1 MKLANLVGDRFKER
15 PSDCVIDS
23 HAFSLRGGYIK
34 NVSNGIYSLYPPMK
48 RITAKIENIIRE
60 EMDAADC
67 QEVLFPVVLPGDLW
81 EQSGRFQSV
90 GDELLRFKDRND
102 ASMVLGM
109 THEEA
114 AVHLV
119 REYGNTYAKYP
130 FAIYQIQTKFRD
142 EARPRAGLI
151 RVREF
156 TMKDAYS
163 FHTSQEDLEKYYAV
177 MANAYDRI
185 FARAGIPEVISV
197 KSDSGMIGGSVS
209 HEYMLLV
216 DAGEDSIVLCDDCG
230 YSANMEAAETTVDNS
245 GCSPARELEKVLTPH
260 CKTIEEVCNFL
271 NAKVE
276 ESCKAVMYQKNMTDE
291 YVVVFL
297 RGDYEVNETK
307 LTNYLGEKVHAATVT
322 PESGL
327 VAGFCGPYKQ
337 EAKCQ
342 IIYDKSLMGIEN
354 LCCGANEVDYHYVG
368 LNIKRDIGD
377 VEYVDVAKIKTG
389 DICPC
394 CGKKTIKISRGIEV
408 GNIFQLGDKYTK
420 TMKMSYTDEDGTS
433 KTPIMGCYGIGVGR
447 LAASVCEAKHDDYG
461 PIWPI
466 SIAPWQVHLCC
477 MRSDNAECKAAAD
490 KIYADLQ
497 NAGIEVI
504 YDDRKVSAGAMFADA
519 DLLGIP
525 ARITVGPKNLVNGQI
540 EISTRDKSVKKLIPT
555 EDALKE
561 AKALIDDLFAE
572 INSKVKPAIY

>member
-1 MKLANLVGDRFKER
+1 MKLKKLVGDRFKER

-23 HAFSLRGGYIK
+23 HAFSVRGGYIK
-34 NVSNGIYSLYPPMK
+34 YVANGIYSLYPPMT
-48 RITAKIENIIRE
+48 RITRKIEDIIRQ
-60 EMDAADC
+60 EMDAYDC
-67 QEVLFPVVLPGDLW
+67 QEVLFPVVLPGSLW
-81 EQSGRFQSV
+81 EESGRFQSV
-90 GDELLRFKDRND
+90 GEELLRFKDRND

-114 AVHLV
+114 AVQLV
-119 REYGNTYAKYP
+119 REYGQTYAKYP

-163 FHTSQEDLEKYYAV
+163 FHTSQEDLEQYYDK

-185 FARAGIPEVISV
+185 FARAGIPEVVSV

-230 YSANMEAAETTVDNS
+230 YSANMEAADNNVDNS
-245 GCSPARELEKVLTPH
+245 GCAPMGELQKVYTPH
-260 CKTIEEVCNFL
+260 CKTIEDVCAFL
-271 NAKVE
+271 NSRTE

-307 LTNYLGEKVHAATVT
+307 LTNYLHEKVHPAEVT
-322 PESGL
+322 AECGL
-327 VAGFCGPYKQ
+327 VAGFCGPYNQ
-337 EAKCQ
+337 NAKCQ
-342 IIYDKSLMGIEN
+342 IIYDKSLQGIEN
-354 LCCGANEVDYHYVG
+354 LCCGANEENYHYVG

-377 VEYVDVAKIKTG
+377 VEYVDVSKIQNG
-389 DICPC
+389 GICPC
-394 CGKKTIKISRGIEV
+394 CGKKTIRIKRGIEV
-408 GNIFQLGDKYTK
+408 GNIFQLGTKYSQSMGMT
-420 TMKMSYTDEDGTS
+420 YTDEDGTL

-447 LAASVCEAKHDDYG
+447 LAASVCEAKHDNYG

-466 SIAPWQVHLCC
+466 TIAPWQVHLCC
-477 MRSDNAECKAAAD
+477 MRVDRAECKEAGD
-490 KIYADLQ
+490 KIYEDLQ
-497 NAGIEVI
+497 KAGVEVI

-519 DLLGIP
+519 DLLGVP
-525 ARITVGPKNLVNGQI
+525 VRITVGPKGIANGI
-540 EISTRDKSVKKLIPT
+540 AELSTRDKRVSKQVKL
-555 EDALKE
+555 EDVLKE
-561 AKALIDDLFAE
+561 TQELIASLYDE
-572 INSKVKPAIY
+572 INKQVKPRIS